1 MNNVNGS
8 VVGSSSGSGDGSAPR
23 RNSKRPKFTQQEL
36 PACKPILTPK
46 WVRPSSFF
54 LPVVEIV
61 DRYDNVCVPSNMT
74 SDKVAYIQNDDV
86 DKTCSR
92 TLKVVCPVLYRVLPS
107 KDENRKRTE
116 QLIVL
121 T

>member
-1 MNNVNGS
+1 FKVYAAG
-8 VVGSSSGSGDGSAPR
+8 APSMQAYSY
-23 RNSKRPKFTQQEL
+23 SKMGKTQQL
-36 PACKPILTPK
+36 F
-46 WVRPSSFF
+46 PSPCIF
-54 LPVVEIV
+54 LLQVVEIV